1 MQRAS
6 RPWPSVMDAA
16 EIPLAEVYAEAAL
29 ELVPS
34 EAEAEEASGELNEL
48 ARFLRDTPQLNYLL
62 FRAPISVAARCG
74 LVDRVFRQRCSPVA
88 EGLLKVLTRRDRL
101 VLFPVIAARFRALLD
116 RREGKVDVTVTTA
129 VEMDDQTRRQVIQTM
144 RERHG
149 ALPALHEL
157 VDPSLVGGMV
167 VSVGGRVYDD
177 SIATELDRMCEKLVA
192 SIARKQAAG
201 EAG

>member
-1 MQRAS
+1 
-6 RPWPSVMDAA
+6 MDAA

-34 EAEAEEASGELNEL
+34 EAEAEEACGELNDL
-48 ARFLRDTPQLNYLL
+48 AIFLKGEPTLDYLL
-62 FRAPISVAARCG
+62 FRAPISVAARSG
-74 LVDRVFRQRCSPVA
+74 LVGRTFRDRCSPMA
-88 EGLLKVLTRRDRL
+88 EGLLNVLTRRDRL
-101 VLFPVIAARFRALLD
+101 ALFPVIAARFRALLD

-129 VEMDDQTRRQVIQTM
+129 VEMDEETRRQVIKTM

-149 ALPALHEL
+149 FAPALHEI
-157 VDPSLVGGMV
+157 VDSSLVGGMV

-192 SIARKQAAG
+192 SIARKQAA
-201 EAG
+201 EAPGHEVELE